1 MTSEEIT
8 FPDTPRSELE
18 RTIEEL
24 VASAQ
29 RVLATQSR
37 LRNLLRANRAV
48 VEDLELPEVLKRIAQ
63 AAVELVDARYG
74 ALGVIGAD
82 RRGLEQF
89 IHVGLDDDT
98 AERIGHLPEGHGLLG
113 AVIDSGEAIRLE
125 HLHDDPRSA
134 GFPEHHPGMD
144 AFLGVPIRVRDEV
157 FGNLYLTN
165 PISGAFT
172 REDEELVSVLAASA
186 GIAIENARLFD
197 ETRRRER
204 WSAASARVTA
214 EILRLDSEALLVV
227 ADEVAALVD
236 AELVCVVVPADE
248 PGSLRVAVARGER
261 ADQMR
266 DRVFR
271 AEGSIV
277 GRSLESNEPMLL
289 DTIEMDPAEWPEVG
303 PTFVVP
309 LAGGDRVIGALT
321 VSRASGAPRFSEGD
335 LELAG
340 EFAAQ
345 ASVAMEIA
353 RGRQDRNRLELS
365 EDRSRIARDLHDHVI
380 QRLFGA
386 GLSLQSA
393 AVRHPEVSEPIL
405 EQVDAIDTA
414 IAEIRTVVF
423 ALSSPD
429 RTRGQTLRHRLLDL
443 VTELDS
449 SLEASPR
456 LSFLGPVD
464 LLVRADLAEDAV
476 AVIRESLTNVAR
488 HAHASWCEVEVA
500 VEADELRIRVDDDG
514 VGFAPGGRA
523 SGTANLQARAAQRGG
538 GYTIDARP
546 DGGTRVVWT
555 APLENTRS

>member
-1 MTSEEIT
+1 MTTEEIT

-48 VEDLELPEVLKRIAQ
+48 VEDLELPEVLRRIAQ

-74 ALGVIGAD
+74 ALGVIGSD
-82 RRGLEQF
+82 HGLEQF
-89 IHVGLDDDT
+89 IHVGLDEAT
-98 AERIGHLPEGHGLLG
+98 AASIGHLPEGHGLLG

-134 GFPEHHPGMD
+134 GFPAHHPGMD

-165 PISGAFT
+165 PASGAFT
-172 REDEELVSVLAASA
+172 REDEELVSVLAATA

-204 WSAASARVTA
+204 WSTASARVTA
-214 EILRLDSEALLVV
+214 EILRRDSEALPVI
-227 ADEVAALVD
+227 ADEVAELVD
-236 AELVCVVVPADE
+236 AELVCIVVPADD
-248 PGSLRVAVARGER
+248 PAQLRVAVARGEH
-261 ADQMR
+261 ADQIR
-266 DRVFR
+266 DRVYV
-271 AEGSIV
+271 AAGSIV
-277 GRSLESNEPMLL
+277 GRSLESSEPMLL
-289 DTIEMDPAEWPEVG
+289 DALDEDSFDWPQAG

-321 VSRASGAPRFSEGD
+321 VSRAPGARRFSAAD
-335 LELAG
+335 LELAS

-345 ASVAMEIA
+345 ASVAIEIA
-353 RGRQDRNRLELS
+353 RGRRDRSRLELS
-365 EDRSRIARDLHDHVI
+365 EDRGRIARDLHDHVI

-393 AVRHPEVSEPIL
+393 AVRHPEVSETIL
-405 EQVDAIDTA
+405 DQVDAIDAA

-423 ALSSPD
+423 ALSSSD
-429 RTRGQTLRHRLLDL
+429 RVRGQTLRHRLLDL
-443 VTELDS
+443 VAELDS
-449 SLEASPR
+449 SLDTSPR

-464 LLVRADLAEDAV
+464 LLVRAELAEDV
-476 AVIRESLTNVAR
+476 IAVIRESLTNVAR
-488 HAHASWCEVEVA
+488 HAQASWCEVEVA
-500 VEADELRIRVDDDG
+500 VEAEELRIRVDDDG
-514 VGFAPGGRA
+514 VGFVAGGRA
-523 SGTANLQARAAQRGG
+523 SGTANLSERAAQRGG
-538 GYTIDARP
+538 DYAIDTRP

-555 APLENTRS
+555 VPLEATTRS

>member
-1 MTSEEIT
+1 VTSEEIT

-24 VASAQ
+24 VANAQ

-48 VEDLELPEVLKRIAQ
+48 VEDLELPEVLRRIAQ
-63 AAVELVDARYG
+63 AAVELVDAKYG
-74 ALGVIGAD
+74 ALGVIGPD
-82 RRGLEQF
+82 RGLEQF
-89 IHVGLDDDT
+89 IHVGLDEPIAT
-98 AERIGHLPEGHGLLG
+98 RIGHLPEGHGLLG

-125 HLHDDPRSA
+125 HLHDDPRST
-134 GFPEHHPGMD
+134 GFPRHHPNMD

-165 PISGAFT
+165 PASGAFT
-172 REDEELVSVLAASA
+172 REDEELVSVLAATA

-214 EILRLDSEALLVV
+214 EILRRDSEALPVI

-236 AELVCVVVPADE
+236 AELVCVVVPADD
-248 PGSLRVAVARGER
+248 PDLLRIAVARGEQAER
-261 ADQMR
+261 MR
-266 DRVFR
+266 DQVYP
-271 AEGSIV
+271 AAGSIV
-277 GRSLESNEPMLL
+277 GRSLESNEPMLVEAL
-289 DTIEMDPAEWPEVG
+289 DAEAAAG

-309 LAGGDRVIGALT
+309 LYGGERTIGALT
-321 VSRASGAPRFSEGD
+321 VSRAPGAQRFSPAD
-335 LELAG
+335 LELAT

-345 ASVAMEIA
+345 ASVAIEIA
-353 RGRQDRNRLELS
+353 RGRRDRTRLELS

-393 AVRHPEVSEPIL
+393 AVRHPEASESVL

-443 VTELDS
+443 VSELDAG
-449 SLEASPR
+449 LQASPR

-476 AVIRESLTNVAR
+476 AVVRESLTNVAR
-488 HAHASWCEVEVA
+488 HAQASMCEVEVA
-500 VEADELRIRVDDDG
+500 VETDVLRIRVDDDG
-514 VGFAPGGRA
+514 VGFTPGGRT
-523 SGTANLQARAAQRGG
+523 SGTANLAERAARRGG
-538 GYTIDARP
+538 SYSIDARP
-546 DGGTRVVWT
+546 DGGTRVAWT
-555 APLENTRS
+555 APLEAHS